1 MIPFLLQS
9 DAQSLVN
16 WLTTEAAPDEGTLD
30 FVVIIARLSCA
41 AVVGWVLGLG
51 YRISFTGKK
60 LNPTM
65 HHTLIMLCL
74 GGALVWL
81 VVGDSIV
88 RAFGLAG
95 TIGLIRYRTTL
106 RDPKD
111 TTVLFFSMVLGM
123 AIGLGHYATAIIGCL
138 FVFSTLCLMR
148 VTHTPPPPKVKKLP
162 APAPELPG
170 DAAVNAGSN
179 PVESPPA
186 VASLSEAAP
195 PSVDA
200 SVPLAP
206 PAEIPPAVPEPTDDT
221 LAP

>member
-1 MIPFLLQS
+1 LLIQLL
-9 DAQSLVN
+9 AQGDSQGFID
-16 WLTTEAAPDEGTLD
+16 WITTEAAPHEGTLS
-30 FVVIIARLSCA
+30 FGVILMRLSCA

-51 YRISFTGKK
+51 YRLSFTGKK
-60 LNPTM
+60 MKPTM

-123 AIGLGHYATAIIGCL
+123 AIGLGHYSTAIIGCL
-138 FVFSTLCLMR
+138 FVFGALCIMR
-148 VTHTPPPPKVKKLP
+148 VTYVPPPPKEKQASP
-162 APAPELPG
+162 ATEFASDTSASQE
-170 DAAVNAGSN
+170 AVDS
-179 PVESPPA
+179 
-186 VASLSEAAP
+186 
-195 PSVDA
+195 
-200 SVPLAP
+200 
-206 PAEIPPAVPEPTDDT
+206 EIPE
-221 LAP
+221 APQGKPLH